1 MKSKGGETLM
11 SEIDDKIHNMIA
23 EQLDVPLEQV
33 TATSR
38 FIEDLGADS
47 LDVVELIMTL
57 EEEFDIDIP
66 DDDAQE
72 LATVGAATEYIAK
85 HIAG

>member
-1 MKSKGGETLM
+1 M
-11 SEIDDKIHNMIA
+11 SEVSDKIFQMIA

-72 LATVGAATEYIAK
+72 LATVGAAAK
-85 HIAG
+85 YVAERVAG

>member
-1 MKSKGGETLM
+1 MGEV
-11 SEIDDKIHNMIA
+11 EDKVFRLVA

-47 LDVVELIMTL
+47 LDVVELVMTL

-72 LATVGAATEYIAK
+72 LATVGAALKYIDQ
-85 HIAG
+85 HVAG

>member
-1 MKSKGGETLM
+1 M
-11 SEIDDKIHNMIA
+11 SEIEKKVFRLIA
-23 EQLDVPLEQV
+23 EQLDIPHEQV

-47 LDVVELIMTL
+47 LDVVELVMTL

-72 LATVGAATEYIAK
+72 LITVGAAVQYIEKNA
-85 HIAG
+85 AG

>member
-1 MKSKGGETLM
+1 M
-11 SEIDDKIHNMIA
+11 SEVNDKIFKMIA

-47 LDVVELIMTL
+47 LDVVELVMTL

-72 LATVGAATEYIAK
+72 MATVGAAAAYVAERVS
-85 HIAG
+85 G

>member
-1 MKSKGGETLM
+1 MLM
-11 SEIDDKIHNMIA
+11 SEVNDKIFKMIA
-23 EQLDVPLEQV
+23 EHLDVPLEQI

-47 LDVVELIMTL
+47 LDVVELVMTL
-57 EEEFDIDIP
+57 EEEFEIDIP

-72 LATVGAATEYIAK
+72 LATVGAAVAYVAERVT
-85 HIAG
+85 G